1 MGKFILVTFGFMGWA
16 FYEMSGGADFEP
28 ASVRLAE
35 ASPVTQKDLSVP
47 ESGISIQSVTP
58 NVTGAVVKDDSKL
71 RIDNAVMRSDV
82 DLTQISQ
89 AKDTRPD
96 PAFEPQKASFNQPQ
110 PAEAQETEIVM
121 QSLIVTD
128 EPVQATNASLQT
140 QPAGDV
146 RIVSGTRVNVR
157 GGPGTNFDVV
167 SQVIEG
173 DAVEVLDDNGDGWVR
188 MRSVDGGPEGWI
200 ADFLL
205 VNG

>member
-1 MGKFILVTFGFMGWA
+1 MTA
-16 FYEMSGGADFEP
+16 
-28 ASVRLAE
+28 
-35 ASPVTQKDLSVP
+35 
-47 ESGISIQSVTP
+47 
-58 NVTGAVVKDDSKL
+58 AVVKDDSKL

-89 AKDTRPD
+89 AKDTRPA